1 MFKMLIKLP
10 KVGPTTALNI
20 CGEITL
26 KDLYEMVT
34 TKNLDKFKGIK
45 GVGPKVATQII
56 QNLENKGLIKPIQ
69 EEEIEAYK
77 NVNYVKEALKSL
89 GFLEKQFKEHL
100 KDIKEEDSLED
111 SIRSII
117 QKIK

>member
-1 MFKMLIKLP
+1 M
-10 KVGPTTALNI
+10 T
-20 CGEITL
+20 
-26 KDLYEMVT
+26 
-34 TKNLDKFKGIK
+34 
-45 GVGPKVATQII
+45 
-56 QNLENKGLIKPIQ
+56 
-69 EEEIEAYK
+69 YK
-77 NVNYVKEALKSL
+77 NNEAQLPLKIALMIL